1 MSPVFREERPLGNY
15 AVRESLARNL
25 AERAAAALGLAVLA
39 PLLAAIA
46 VAVVLEDGFPVF
58 YLQDRMGR
66 GGNTF
71 SLRKFRSMRHRSSG
85 TLVTAKGDSRITR
98 IGAFLRKMKLDE
110 LPQLWNVV
118 RGDMALIG
126 PRPEVPHY
134 VEYGDPRWKAV
145 LSVRPGITDLATLVY
160 RDEEEI
166 LARAEDP
173 ESCYR
178 SEVLPRKLAL
188 NLEYLEERSVAS
200 DLRLLALTA
209 RYSFLPDGFRSE
221 EIRRQ
226 VMGEARR

>member
-1 MSPVFREERPLGNY
+1 LRRTAE
-15 AVRESLARNL
+15 RESRMRNL
-25 AERAAAALGLAVLA
+25 ADRLLAASVLLMAL

-46 VAVVLEDGFPVF
+46 AAIALDNGFPVF

-66 GGNTF
+66 GGNLF
-71 SLRKFRSMRHRSSG
+71 RLRKFRSMRHRSSG

-98 IGAFLRKMKLDE
+98 VGAFLRKLKLDE

-126 PRPEVPHY
+126 PRPEVPRY

-166 LARAEDP
+166 LAVADDP
-173 ESCYR
+173 ELCYR
-178 SEVLPRKLAL
+178 SQVLPRKLAL
-188 NLEYLEERSVAS
+188 NLEYLRERTLAT
-200 DLRLLALTA
+200 DLRLLALTV
-209 RYSFLPDGFRSE
+209 RYSFVPEGFRSE
-221 EIRRQ
+221 EIRSR
-226 VMGEARR
+226 VLGEDRATDRPHGGI